1 MPSWSSH
8 LHAYYHD
15 MKPFASSTVLVVTL
29 LSATTVTAAAAD
41 APAPTIPELA
51 YAQVSTADIPGFL
64 KIERDLRQKGV
75 QTVLLPLSRLASVD
89 VRDQPSGTTMKKTLV
104 LTFVYE
110 DPVVLTFA
118 EGRTAAEPE
127 AVLAVLRSVAQD

>member
-1 MPSWSSH
+1 MHPI
-8 LHAYYHD
+8 
-15 MKPFASSTVLVVTL
+15 ASSALLFTSL
-29 LSATTVTAAAAD
+29 LSAPVALASAAD

-51 YAQVSTADIPGFL
+51 YAEVSKADIPGFL

-89 VRDQPSGTTMKKTLV
+89 LRDQPSGTTMKKILV

-110 DPVVLTFA
+110 DPLVLTFA
-118 EGRTAAEPE
+118 NGRTAAEPE
-127 AVLAVLRSVAQD
+127 TVLAVIRSIAQN